1 MSYRN
6 STALVTLGLALLMP
20 ATAFAQITNTAT
32 VSAMYGSTSVNAEDS
47 ESVDVVEAAPNLTI
61 TKTVKATDLTNGQDD
76 RWDVGDTITYQYVIK
91 NEGNVTLKDVTPVD
105 SGPTFGGEDPENTL
119 GDFVVAG
126 TSPVENTAE
135 LAPGESAT
143 FEAVYTLAN
152 LDVYH
157 AADTKDLVGAA
168 KNLVSNTATS
178 EGVKPNDEQ
187 YEDLDASTV
196 TLALDPKAEIGL
208 VKTAVL
214 NDEVDD
220 DDKAQVGETITY
232 TYTVTNTGNVPLEG
246 ISIADIH
253 EDVALASGLVV
264 SETLTTEGPLE
275 DTTGATSTNDTANDG
290 TWDLLQPEA
299 VVTFTYVHTVTQDEV
314 DDG

>member
-1 MSYRN
+1 MSYCN

-20 ATAFAQITNTAT
+20 AAAFAQITNTAT
-32 VSAMYGSTSVNAEDS
+32 VSATYGSTSVEAEDF

-61 TKTVKATDLTNGQDD
+61 TKTVKATDLTNGQSN
-76 RWDVGDTITYQYVIK
+76 RWDAEDTITFQYVIK

-126 TSPVENTAE
+126 SSPVENTAE

-178 EGVKPNDEQ
+178 EGVKPDDTE
-187 YEDLDASTV
+187 YEDMDESTV

-214 NDEVDD
+214 NDEVND

-275 DTTGATSTNDTANDG
+275 DTIGATSTNDTANDG
-290 TWDLLQPEA
+290 TWDPLQPEA
-299 VVTFTYVHTVTQDEV
+299 VVTFTYVHTVTQAEV
-314 DDG
+314 DGG